1 MQAKYTWKRRIG
13 LSAGVAAA
21 AALLVG
27 GVLVGFARHAEA
39 SSHREAPL
47 ISKDA
52 YADNTDTY
60 AFLAPADQNRLVLLA
75 SWIPLEGPEGGPNYY
90 EWDDSVLYDIYV
102 DNNGDATAD
111 YTYTL
116 SSQVQVGNPDT
127 FLYNTGPIGSVGD
140 ADWNRKQFYTVTETA
155 ADGAVSV
162 LVANQPSAP
171 VNIGEKSTKDYAALE
186 AQTFYNAPG
195 GIKVFAGQTDD
206 PFFVDLQVF
215 DLLTLRGQKPP
226 IGYEQYNI
234 AVDSL
239 SGFNVHSLVVEV
251 PVSRLKQGSEPV
263 LGVWSASRRPTLP
276 VLTSAAA
283 DAPAGGAATY
293 KQVSRLGMP
302 LVNEV
307 VIPMGLKDVF
317 NSLSPNQDLGAYA
330 LLQKSVENPEIGTLL
345 CALYGV
351 PLPGDANDDCSTEFT
366 AGTPRSGRGD
376 IFDVFLTGMKLAKP
390 FTIATKNGPV
400 TLPAGA
406 NVNQPANVVP
416 AEMIR
421 INTDIK
427 GDLCSPA
434 PSRLG
439 VLGGDACGF
448 PNGRR
453 LTDDV
458 VEIELLA
465 VAGAAYGVLDGRDA
479 SFSFNPAL
487 IGVLTDGVDNNDMA
501 FRTTFPYV
509 ATAQS
514 GQAHW
519 HYNPLYNV
527 LLPWIFNN
535 AEVKTPRVGATA
547 TTRTG

>member
-1 MQAKYTWKRRIG
+1 MQPKRSWKSRIG
-13 LSAGVAAA
+13 VAAGVAAA
-21 AALLVG
+21 VALLAG
-27 GVLVGFARHAEA
+27 GVLVGFARQAAA

-47 ISKDA
+47 ISKDP

-60 AFLAPADQNRLVLLA
+60 AFLSPADQNRLVLQA
-75 SWIPLEGPEGGPNYY
+75 SWIPFEGPEGGPNYY
-90 EWDDSVLYDIYV
+90 EWDDSALYDIYV

-140 ADWNRKQFYTVTETA
+140 ANWNRKQFYTVTETA
-155 ADGAVSV
+155 ADGTTTV
-162 LVANQPSAP
+162 LVANQPTAP
-171 VNIGEKSTKDYAALE
+171 ANIGEKSTKDYAALE
-186 AQTFYNAPG
+186 AETFYNAPG

-215 DLLTLRGQKPP
+215 DLLTLRSQQPP
-226 IGYEQYNI
+226 IGYHLNNI
-234 AVDSL
+234 PVDSL
-239 SGFNVHSLVVEV
+239 SGFNVHSLVIEV

-263 LGVWSASRRPTLP
+263 LGVWSASRRQTMP
-276 VLTSAAA
+276 VLETAAT
-283 DAPAGGAATY
+283 DASATY

-317 NSLSPNQDLGAYA
+317 NTLSPNQDLGAYS

-345 CALYGV
+345 CALYKV
-351 PLPGDANDDCSTEFT
+351 PLPGDANKDCSTEFT
-366 AGTPRSGRGD
+366 PGTPRTGRGD

-390 FTIATKNGPV
+390 FTITTKNGPV

-427 GDLCSPA
+427 GDLCAPT

-487 IGVLTDGVDNNDMA
+487 IGVLTDGVDHNDVS
-501 FRTTFPYV
+501 FRGTFPYV
-509 ATAQS
+509 ARAQS
-514 GQAHW
+514 GQGHW
-519 HYNPLYNV
+519 HTNPFYNV
-527 LLPWIFNN
+527 LLPWIFNQ
-535 AEVKTPRVGATA
+535 AEVKTP
-547 TTRTG
+547 

>member
-1 MQAKYTWKRRIG
+1 MQQAEHRWRQRIG
-13 LSAGVAAA
+13 LAIGAAA
-21 AALLVG
+21 TAALLAG
-27 GVLVGFARHAEA
+27 SVLVGFERQAEA

-47 ISKDA
+47 ISKDP

-60 AFLAPADQNRLVLLA
+60 VFLAPADQSRVVLLA

-90 EWDDSVLYDIYV
+90 EWDDSALYDIYV
-102 DNNGDATAD
+102 DNDGDATAD

-116 SSQVQVGNPDT
+116 SSQVQVGNPNT
-127 FLYNTGPIGSVGD
+127 FLYNTGPISSLAD
-140 ADWNRKQFYTVTETA
+140 SDWNRRQVYTVTETA
-155 ADGAVSV
+155 ADGSVTV
-162 LVANQPSAP
+162 LVGNQLAAP
-171 VNIGEKSTKDYAALE
+171 VNIGEKSTANYTQALE
-186 AQTFYNAPG
+186 SAAIYDAPG

-215 DLLTLRGQKPP
+215 DLLTLRNQPPP
-226 IGYEQYNI
+226 IGYQVNNI

-239 SGFNVHSLVVEV
+239 SGFNVHTLVIEA

-263 LGVWSASRRPTLP
+263 LGVWSGTRRQTLP
-276 VLTSAAA
+276 VLAASDGSQGSLSAAA
-283 DAPAGGAATY
+283 TSY

-307 VIPMGLKDVF
+307 VLPMGLKDVF
-317 NSLSPNQDLGAYA
+317 NSISPNQDLGAYS

-345 CALYGV
+345 CALYQV
-351 PLPGDANDDCSTEFT
+351 PLPGDANGDCASEFT
-366 AGTPRSGRGD
+366 PGSPRSGRGD

-390 FTIATKNGPV
+390 FTINTKNGPV
-400 TLPAGA
+400 TLPAGT
-406 NVNQPANVVP
+406 NVNQPANVTP

-421 INTDIK
+421 INTDLK
-427 GDLCSPA
+427 GDVCSPT

-465 VAGAAYGVLDGRDA
+465 VAGAAYQVLDGRDA
-479 SFSFNPAL
+479 GFSFNPGL
-487 IGVLTDGVDNNDMA
+487 IDVLTDGVDANDMS
-501 FRTTFPYV
+501 FRSTFPYV
-509 ATAQS
+509 APAQS

-519 HYNPLYNV
+519 HTNPYFNL
-527 LLPWIFNN
+527 LLPWIFKGSDT
-535 AEVKTPRVGATA
+535 VQ
-547 TTRTG
+547 